1 MCNVHF
7 HGETIKI
14 YLVIESR
21 QYVDLSKKTTV
32 PQTPKYCGLI
42 ITFLIAIL
50 GVYPFFKHIHV
61 SLHGATVPFQHP
73 MVMPV
78 MQPIRAAN
86 VLSDAWDALKPQLE
100 YQVRMG
106 IPWNT

>member
-1 MCNVHF
+1 MWICP
-7 HGETIKI
+7 
-14 YLVIESR
+14 
-21 QYVDLSKKTTV
+21 KKTTV